1 MQRGGT
7 HAARRGFK
15 MRWKALALVLLAV
28 VATAGCK
35 GTGGGRA
42 DEFGAMTAQ
51 DQIAAR
57 FGTFIDCVMS
67 EDYEG
72 IRPLVL
78 ASQATGFDPKAFVE
92 DRLRMTVG
100 SFQVVVWDKR
110 FIGVTP
116 VKGKPYCLSTAA
128 ANARIYST
136 NEVKRVYVNLYWQK
150 QGGEWY
156 IVPFAGS

>member
-1 MQRGGT
+1 MTR
-7 HAARRGFK
+7 
-15 MRWKALALVLLAV
+15 KALALALLAV

-67 EDYEG
+67 EDYDG

-92 DRLRMTVG
+92 DRFRMELG

-110 FIGVTP
+110 FIGVTR
-116 VKGKPYCLSTAA
+116 VRGKPYYLSTAA
-128 ANARIYST
+128 ANARVYST
-136 NEVKRVYVNLYWQK
+136 NEVKRVFVNLYWQK